1 MIADEQGEE
10 TYTKILAAAEEI
22 RAMAHHRPSQAA
34 AMFEQAH
41 HLFEL
46 ARQIRDDWL
55 RRCTPPPIG
64 MTRVTKAV
72 RSADPAADPAEQGW
86 ITHSAE

>member
-34 AMFEQAH
+34 AMFQQAH

-46 ARQIRDDWL
+46 AMQIRNDWL
-55 RRCTPPPIG
+55 RRCAPPPIG
-64 MTRVTKAV
+64 MTRVT
-72 RSADPAADPAEQGW
+72 RADRPEDAEAAGPGW